1 MMSEFEQNPI
11 TETTEEEEILTET
24 TEEEEILAEGNV
36 EEGNE
41 AEGNIGE
48 ETLENDEV
56 TIDTEQQIE
65 DEETEQDQ
73 RERIPGIVKWFNNA
87 KGFGFIQRNGMDED
101 IFVHFSQIKGDGY
114 KSLNEGQNVEFS
126 LEKSQKGLRAEDV
139 RAV

>member
-1 MMSEFEQNPI
+1 MMSKIEQNPI
-11 TETTEEEEILTET
+11 TDTIEDEEILE
-24 TEEEEILAEGNV
+24 EGNE

-41 AEGNIGE
+41 AEGNEAEGNIAE
-48 ETLENDEV
+48 ETLENDEIIV
-56 TIDTEQQIE
+56 DTEQQIE
-65 DEETEQDQ
+65 DEETEQQDQ

-114 KSLNEGQNVEFS
+114 RSLNEGQNVEFS

-139 RAV
+139 RSV